1 MGNSLS
7 VTISNIYMT
16 KMERDAVQPFNP
28 IFYHRYVDDIYNRR
42 KINKKDDLYEAL
54 NKYHKNIKLTLEK
67 SLLKFLNAKLLMN
80 NGINETQIQTKET
93 KVQTHWSSNIHKR
106 YKRIAILVDSHWSK
120 RISSNFDPEVQ
131 IIKSKFRSVHYP
143 LPFIDEICTF
153 KERNRGDQNKVTKN
167 NDDMPL
173 IHTISLWS

>member
-1 MGNSLS
+1 
-7 VTISNIYMT
+7 
-16 KMERDAVQPFNP
+16 MERDAVQPFNP

-106 YKRIAILVDSHWSK
+106 YKRIAILVDSH
-120 RISSNFDPEVQ
+120 
-131 IIKSKFRSVHYP
+131 
-143 LPFIDEICTF
+143 
-153 KERNRGDQNKVTKN
+153 
-167 NDDMPL
+167 
-173 IHTISLWS
+173 